1 MRETTMRPAHA
12 SRRHGF
18 TIVELVI
25 VLTLMGLIVGIAG
38 ARLDLG
44 KYRTNSGVTVLMTT
58 IQGAQRLA
66 VQRQYQVIVSFD
78 TATARVRTIEDADS
92 NGRVSAGDH
101 VVWKSLGDQ
110 VKFAV
115 PPRTIGGAS
124 ATASISDPTG
134 GTIRELDGYPTI
146 LMRRDG
152 SSSDNVEMFIRTTRQ
167 QLTDFRALA
176 VTQSTGRIDIYRFSP
191 PTTWVR

>member
-1 MRETTMRPAHA
+1 MRETRMRSLRA
-12 SRRHGF
+12 SPRRGF

-44 KYRTNSGVTVLMTT
+44 KYRTNAGVTVLMTT

-78 TATARVRTIEDADS
+78 PGSARVRTIEDADS
-92 NGRVSAGDH
+92 NGRVSPGDH

-110 VKFAV
+110 VVFAI
-115 PPRTIGGAS
+115 PPNGLSGVVTAPVVGAQLRT
-124 ATASISDPTG
+124 
-134 GTIRELDGYPTI
+134 LDGYPTMI
-146 LMRRDG
+146 MRRDG
-152 SSSDNVEMFIRTTRQ
+152 SASTPAEIYIRTTRD

-176 VTQSTGRIDIYRFSP
+176 ITQSTGRIDIFRYSP
-191 PTTWVR
+191 PTWVK